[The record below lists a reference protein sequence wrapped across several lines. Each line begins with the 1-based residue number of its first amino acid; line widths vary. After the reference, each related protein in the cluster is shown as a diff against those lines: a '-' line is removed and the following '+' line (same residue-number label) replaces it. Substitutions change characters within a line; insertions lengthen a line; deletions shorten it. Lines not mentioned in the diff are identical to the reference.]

1 MNSYTNDSFYENM
14 SHQTEAAPYSVHYT
28 EAAVDHE
35 PVLYLHWHH
44 EMEFLVLVQ
53 GEITVH
59 MEDRSYVLQAGDG
72 IFIPPGLL
80 HYANSRSEIPPA
92 FYAFVLSPMFLFP
105 ESETYSYN
113 TYVLPVLHNNL
124 AFATV
129 LTEGIDWQK
138 EILTY
143 LNQIIQ
149 NQEAGELYMRGTSL
163 LIWDKLFHH
172 HISKIGGK
180 KAFYVNA
187 DQLSDSLVYIHK
199 GIR

>member
-80 HYANSRSEIPPA
+80 HYANSRSEIPA
-92 FYAFVLSPMFLFP
+92 GVLCFCFIAD
-105 ESETYSYN
+105 
-113 TYVLPVLHNNL
+113 VLVPRV
-124 AFATV
+124 
-129 LTEGIDWQK
+129 
-138 EILTY
+138 
-143 LNQIIQ
+143 
-149 NQEAGELYMRGTSL
+149 
-163 LIWDKLFHH
+163 
-172 HISKIGGK
+172 
-180 KAFYVNA
+180 
-187 DQLSDSLVYIHK
+187 
-199 GIR
+199 